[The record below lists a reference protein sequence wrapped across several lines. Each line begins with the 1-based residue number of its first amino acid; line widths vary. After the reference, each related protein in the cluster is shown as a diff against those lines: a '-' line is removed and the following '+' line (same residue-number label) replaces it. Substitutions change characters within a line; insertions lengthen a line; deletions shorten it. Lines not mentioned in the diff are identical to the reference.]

1 MAGQK
6 SAVGGDV
13 LGQNSMCAVNVRIWA
28 RAGLSSSGGCRASVR
43 KLSME
48 SASCSGVVAH
58 FEDLELGDKYRDVHR
73 PLAMQIPL
81 TVCGVAC
88 LPRCVEHSTLLS

>member
-13 LGQNSMCAVNVRIWA
+13 VGQGSMCCVNVRIWA
-28 RAGLSSSGGCRASVR
+28 RSVSSSSGGCCASVR

-48 SASCSGVVAH
+48 SAGCSGEVAH
-58 FEDLELGDKYRDVHR
+58 FEDLELGDKYRATDGPWPIGYAGPANR
-73 PLAMQIPL
+73 M
-81 TVCGVAC
+81 
-88 LPRCVEHSTLLS
+88 